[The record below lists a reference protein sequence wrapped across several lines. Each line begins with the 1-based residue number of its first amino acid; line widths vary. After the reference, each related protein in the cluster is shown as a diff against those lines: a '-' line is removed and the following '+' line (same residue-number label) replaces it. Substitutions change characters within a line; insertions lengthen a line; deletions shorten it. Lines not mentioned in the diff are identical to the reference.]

1 MKTLKYGAKVALLA
15 AAIAAIAVAPA
26 MAGGSKDKQT
36 GPREFKIWHYE
47 SDTGAMGVA
56 WTEAMKQFQA
66 KHPDVKIV
74 YENKGFEQIR
84 QTAQMIL
91 NSDEA
96 PDVMEYNKGNA
107 TAGLLSKQGL
117 LADLT
122 AEATARGWDKV
133 LSPSLQTT
141 CRYSPD
147 GVMGSGKWYGV
158 TNYGEYV
165 MVYYNKDMFKAA
177 GIAIPTDFASLE
189 AALAKFAAAGVTP
202 LVLSGAEYPSQH
214 LYYELALS
222 KADRAMIN
230 AYELYQGNF
239 DFNNPAFTYAADK
252 MVEWLKKGYIGKDS
266 VSMKAEDMGVAF
278 ENGKS
283 PIMVSGSWWYG
294 RFMNE
299 IKNFEWT
306 ISLFP
311 GNKMSPGSSGNIW
324 VVPAKSKNKD
334 LAYDFISITLQPDIQ
349 ALLGN
354 AGGIPVAA
362 DPAKITDPKIKELI
376 GGFTKLNAEDG
387 IAFYPDWPAAGF
399 YDTLV
404 SAIQD
409 LLLGKKTTP
418 QFLDYLNKAYQDGK

>member
-1 MKTLKYGAKVALLA
+1 MYLTGAKRMCAIIMVALL
-15 AAIAAIAVAPA
+15 VVSPVV
-26 MAGGSKDKQT
+26 AGGKKEAKQ
-36 GPREFKIWHYE
+36 REFKIWHYE
-47 SDTGAMGVA
+47 SDSGAMGVA
-56 WTEAMKQFQA
+56 WAEAMRQFQE

-107 TAGLLSKQGL
+107 TAGMLSKQGL

-122 AEATARGWDKV
+122 SEAATRGWDTI

-141 CRYSPD
+141 CKYNAD

-165 MVYYNKDMFKAA
+165 MVFYNESMFKEYGQKIPTTFAEFETVMDNFKNA
-177 GIAIPTDFASLE
+177 GI
-189 AALAKFAAAGVTP
+189 TP
-202 LVLSGAEYPSQH
+202 MVLSGAEYPSQH

-222 KADRAMIN
+222 KTDRATVN
-230 AYELYQGNF
+230 AYQLYQGDF
-239 DFNNPAFTYAADK
+239 SFNNSAFEWAANK
-252 MVEWLKKGYIGKDS
+252 MKDWLAKGYFSNDAI
-266 VSMKAEDMGVAF
+266 SMKAEDMGVAF
-278 ENGKS
+278 TNGQA

-299 IKNFEWT
+299 ITNFDWS
-306 ISLFP
+306 IGLFP
-311 GNKMSPGSSGNIW
+311 GNKMNPGSSGNIW
-324 VVPAKSKNKD
+324 VVPEKSKNKD

-354 AGGIPVAA
+354 AGGIPVNA
-362 DPAKITDPKIKELI
+362 DLSKITDPKVKELI
-376 GGFTKLNAEDG
+376 EKFDTLNAQDG
-387 IAFYPDWPAAGF
+387 LAFYPDWPAAGF

-404 SAIQD
+404 SNIQD
-409 LLLGKKTTP
+409 LLMNKKTTT
-418 QFLDYLNKAYQDGK
+418 QFLDSLTKAYNEGR

>member
-1 MKTLKYGAKVALLA
+1 MTKKDRAVKTVAAVAMTALLA
-15 AAIAAIAVAPA
+15 AVPA
-26 MAGGSKDKQT
+26 FAGGQKEAAQ
-36 GPREFKIWHYE
+36 REFKIWHYE
-47 SDTGAMGVA
+47 SDAGAMGVA
-56 WTEAMKQFQA
+56 WAEAMKQFQV

-107 TAGLLSKQGL
+107 TAGMLSKQGL
-117 LADLT
+117 LTDLT
-122 AEATARGWDKV
+122 SEAAARGWDKI

-165 MVYYNKDMFKAA
+165 MAYYNEDLFAKN
-177 GIAIPTDFASLE
+177 GLSIPKTFAELE
-189 AALAKFAAAGVTP
+189 NVLAKFAGAGITP
-202 LVLSGAEYPSQH
+202 IVLSGAEYPSQH

-222 KADRAMIN
+222 KADRKMIN
-230 AYELYQGNF
+230 AYQLYQGDFN
-239 DFNNPAFTYAADK
+239 FNNPAFSWAADK
-252 MVEWLKKGYIGKDS
+252 MVEWLDKGYIGKEA

-278 ENGKS
+278 TNGQA

-294 RFMNE
+294 RFMTE
-299 IKNFEWT
+299 ISSFKWS
-306 ISLFP
+306 IGLFP

-324 VVPAKSKNKD
+324 VVPQKSKNKD

-354 AGGIPVAA
+354 AGGIPVNA
-362 DPAKITDPKIKELI
+362 DLAKITDPKVKDLI
-376 GGFTKLNAEDG
+376 AKFNTLNAEDG
-387 IAFYPDWPAAGF
+387 LAFYPDWPAAGF
-399 YDTLV
+399 YDLLV
-404 SAIQD
+404 SNIQD

-418 QFLDYLNKAYQDGK
+418 QFLDSLNKSYEEGR